1 MSEGWEVASQDLQLG
16 AWAQASSLPL
26 LGPGSRAPTWWKGG
40 HSLGLPARTW
50 SPCQA
55 QPGAALFTGQV
66 ARPTPQGSV
75 ARPERAGG
83 QTEQSRV
90 GGRGSQQALGSHCE
104 EARGE
109 APSCSGHATA
119 GHTDFEALG
128 VACGEIR

>member
-16 AWAQASSLPL
+16 AWARASSLPL
-26 LGPGSRAPTWWKGG
+26 LRPGSRAPTWWKGG

-55 QPGAALFTGQV
+55 QPGAALFLGW
-66 ARPTPQGSV
+66 GSV
-75 ARPERAGG
+75 ARPGRAGG
-83 QTEQSRV
+83 QTERSGV

-119 GHTDFEALG
+119 GHTAFEALG